1 MRNVPSS
8 DDNYGYFRQVKAHL
22 SLSTRWF
29 AALYKGDTRTRTI
42 DVYVD
47 DAKITTWTSS
57 GTNAGFESFGLDTQ
71 GQVIELRATDSEWL
85 SILEVRSFR
94 RV

>member
-1 MRNVPSS
+1 MAIFAKSRLICPFPHDGV
-8 DDNYGYFRQVKAHL
+8 
-22 SLSTRWF
+22 